1 MIIASVMMTLCFA
14 VCIKNLPYMM
24 IIALC
29 IDLLAKR
36 SSKMGP
42 MAPFL
47 CTWHL
52 KLVQMQLQMKAKRNT

>member
-1 MIIASVMMTLCFA
+1 MIIASVMMTLCSD
-14 VCIKNLPYMM
+14 VCIKDLLYMM

-36 SSKMGP
+36 SSKMDR

-52 KLVQMQLQMKAKRNT
+52 KPVQLQLQMKATRNT